1 METRGFMKDMNR
13 ADLLKMRDGGM
24 GNAAIAVSVGCSV
37 KTIYD
42 LIGPQPPEITKRNR
56 REGMARA
63 SESRWSKTS
72 VGGYTVE
79 RKMKSFMPPREE
91 LEEQKKA
98 VLVVKP
104 MKTPIPLHGE
114 YMDYVISADR
124 DLIDVDTSEG
134 RTLMQIQM
142 DKLDLFIAELT
153 AIKNNA
159 GIDKPMKVQFW
170 G

>member
-1 METRGFMKDMNR
+1 M
-13 ADLLKMRDGGM
+13 
-24 GNAAIAVSVGCSV
+24 
-37 KTIYD
+37 
-42 LIGPQPPEITKRNR
+42 PR
-56 REGMARA
+56 RE
-63 SESRWSKTS
+63 E
-72 VGGYTVE
+72 
-79 RKMKSFMPPREE
+79 P
-91 LEEQKKA
+91 EEQKKA

-104 MKTPIPLHGE
+104 VKAPILLHGE
-114 YMDYVISADR
+114 YMDYVISAER
-124 DLIDVDTSEG
+124 DLIDVDTPEG

>member
-1 METRGFMKDMNR
+1 MATRGFMKDMNR
-13 ADLLKMRDGGM
+13 ADLLKMRDDGM
-24 GNAAIAVSVGCSV
+24 GNAAIAASVGCST
-37 KTIYD
+37 KTIFD
-42 LIGPQPPEITKRNR
+42 IIGSQPPEITRRNR
-56 REGMARA
+56 QEGIARA
-63 SESRWSKTS
+63 KEARWSKNS
-72 VGGYTVE
+72 EGGYTVE
-79 RKMKSFMPPREE
+79 RKALSFMPRREE
-91 LEEQKKA
+91 PEEQKKA

-114 YMDYVISADR
+114 YMDYVISAER
-124 DLIDVDTSEG
+124 DLIDVDTPEG

>member
-1 METRGFMKDMNR
+1 
-13 ADLLKMRDGGM
+13 
-24 GNAAIAVSVGCSV
+24 
-37 KTIYD
+37 
-42 LIGPQPPEITKRNR
+42 
-56 REGMARA
+56 
-63 SESRWSKTS
+63 
-72 VGGYTVE
+72 
-79 RKMKSFMPPREE
+79 MKSFMHREE
-91 LEEQKKA
+91 PEEQKKA

-114 YMDYVISADR
+114 YMDYVISAER
-124 DLIDVDTSEG
+124 DLIDVDTHEG

-159 GIDKPMKVQFW
+159 GIDKPTKVQFW